1 MATATGFAACTKM
14 GVVNSWIEHAR
25 YLADEIFAPQAD
37 AVDRT
42 GEIPGTHFDLLAEY
56 GFYGATMADDMDIA
70 TFTQAGEILVAG
82 CLTTTF
88 VWAQHL
94 GVARRV
100 ATSPNL
106 VLRERL
112 TEDLRRGRVR
122 AGVSYAGAND
132 QPGLIARRVDGGYV
146 LDGTAPFVTGWGLVD
161 ILGVM
166 ARDADDEGSLIS
178 VVVPAEPSPAV
189 HATPLPLIAA
199 DASKTVTLTFDGV
212 QVPDSAV
219 DNRISLRSFN
229 ASFILA
235 AWRNGA
241 LALGIVRRC
250 LDELTQL
257 GIDTTASAAEAAR
270 IRTELDDALTGQS
283 DVYLARARASELA
296 VRAASALVTA
306 VGSGA
311 VTRGNLAERSVREAT
326 FTLVFG
332 SRPAIKSAL
341 LDQLIRPDHAV
352 ARFD

>member
-1 MATATGFAACTKM
+1 MHQDDG
-14 GVVNSWIEHAR
+14 VNSWIEHAR

-37 AVDRT
+37 AVDRS

-82 CLTTTF
+82 CLATTF

-94 GVARRV
+94 GVARRI
-100 ATSPNL
+100 ATSPNIE
-106 VLRERL
+106 LRERL
-112 TEDLRRGRVR
+112 TEDLRHGRVR

-161 ILGVM
+161 VLGVM

-178 VVVPAEPSPAV
+178 VLVPAEPGPAL

-199 DASKTVTLTFDGV
+199 DSSKTVTLSFEGV
-212 QVPDSAV
+212 RVPDSAV
-219 DNRISLRSFN
+219 DNRISLRNFH

-250 LDELTQL
+250 LGELTRL
-257 GIDTTASAAEAAR
+257 RIDTTALAAESAR

-296 VRAASALVTA
+296 VRTATALVTA
-306 VGSGA
+306 VGSAA

-326 FTLVFG
+326 FTLIFG
-332 SRPAIKSAL
+332 SRPGIRTAL
-341 LDQLIRPDHAV
+341 LDRLTQAADALYP
-352 ARFD
+352 

>member
-1 MATATGFAACTKM
+1 M
-14 GVVNSWIEHAR
+14 GGVNSWIERAR
-25 YLADEIFAPQAD
+25 YLADEVFAPQAD
-37 AVDRT
+37 AVDRS
-42 GEIPGTHFDLLAEY
+42 GEIPTTHFDLLAEY

-70 TFTQAGEILVAG
+70 TFTQVGEILVAG

-94 GVARRV
+94 GVARRI

-106 VLRERL
+106 ELRERL
-112 TEDLRRGRVR
+112 TEDLRHGRVR

-132 QPGLIARRVDGGYV
+132 QPSLLARRVDGGYV

-178 VVVPAEPSPAV
+178 VLVPAEPGSGMHAV
-189 HATPLPLIAA
+189 PLPLIAA

-219 DNRISLRSFN
+219 DNRISLRNFH

-250 LDELTQL
+250 LRELTEL
-257 GIDTTASAAEAAR
+257 GIDTTALGTESAR
-270 IRTELDDALTGQS
+270 VRSELDDALTGQS
-283 DVYLARARASELA
+283 DIYLARARASELA
-296 VRAASALVTA
+296 VRAATTLVTA
-306 VGSGA
+306 TGSAA
-311 VTRGNLAERSVREAT
+311 VTRGNVAERSVREAT

-332 SRPAIKSAL
+332 SRPAIRTAL
-341 LDQLIRPDHAV
+341 LGRLTQAAGPL
-352 ARFD
+352 ARESSCPSS

>member
-1 MATATGFAACTKM
+1 M
-14 GVVNSWIEHAR
+14 NSWIEHAR

-70 TFTQAGEILVAG
+70 TFTQAGELLVGG
-82 CLTTTF
+82 CLATTF

-94 GVARRV
+94 GVARRI
-100 ATSPNL
+100 ATSPNPE
-106 VLRERL
+106 LRERL
-112 TEDLRRGRVR
+112 TEDLRHGRVR

-132 QPGLIARRVDGGYV
+132 QPGLIARRIDGGYV

-178 VVVPAEPSPAV
+178 VLVPAEPGPTV
-189 HATPLPLIAA
+189 HATALPLIAA
-199 DASKTVTLTFDGV
+199 DASKTVTLTFDGL
-212 QVPDSAV
+212 QVPDAAV
-219 DNRISLRSFN
+219 DNRISLRNFH

-241 LALGIVRRC
+241 IALGIVRRC
-250 LDELTQL
+250 LGELTRS
-257 GIDTTASAAEAAR
+257 GVDTTAMAAESAR

-283 DVYLARARASELA
+283 DIYLARAHASELA
-296 VRAASALVTA
+296 VRAATALVTA
-306 VGSGA
+306 TGSAA
-311 VTRGNLAERSVREAT
+311 VTRDNIAERSLREAT

-332 SRPAIKSAL
+332 SRPAIRTAL
-341 LDQLIRPDHAV
+341 LDRLTQATDTVYP
-352 ARFD
+352 